1 MQASMVHRNKSNGF
15 TLIEVAI
22 VLVVIGL
29 LLGGVLKGQELIGNT
44 KVKAYAAD
52 FRNIPAALYGY
63 QDRFKTLPGDDPN
76 VVSNLAGATKA
87 QMPASAQG
95 NGVIDGPWDTTDDT
109 NESCLFWQHVRLAN
123 LAPGSTTVDCT
134 SASSTYLPRNTNGG
148 RIGIQSNK
156 GLVTITGQ
164 IPGTYIVCSTNI
176 PGEYVSQIDTLL
188 DDGDPQTG
196 SVRAI
201 LQSAAPGPPS
211 SSTVVTA
218 NSADVFTVCMGI

>member
-1 MQASMVHRNKSNGF
+1 MVHQNKSNGF
-15 TLIEVAI
+15 TLIEIAI

-52 FRNIPAALYGY
+52 FRNIPVALYGY
-63 QDRFKTLPGDDPN
+63 QDRLKALPGDDPN
-76 VVSNLAGATKA
+76 VVSHLAGATKA
-87 QMPASAQG
+87 QMPVSSQG
-95 NGVIDGPWDTTDDT
+95 NGVIDGPWDTTDST
-109 NESCLFWQHVRLAN
+109 NESCLFWQHVRLAG
-123 LAPGSTTVDCT
+123 LAPGPTTVDCT
-134 SASSTYLPRNTNGG
+134 SANSTYVPRNTNGG

-164 IPGTYIVCSTNI
+164 IPGTYVVCSNNI
-176 PGEYVSQIDTLL
+176 PGEFVSRLDALL

-196 SVRAI
+196 AVRAI

-211 SSTVVTA
+211 SSTVVSDNPA
-218 NSADVFTVCMGI
+218 NVFTVCMGI